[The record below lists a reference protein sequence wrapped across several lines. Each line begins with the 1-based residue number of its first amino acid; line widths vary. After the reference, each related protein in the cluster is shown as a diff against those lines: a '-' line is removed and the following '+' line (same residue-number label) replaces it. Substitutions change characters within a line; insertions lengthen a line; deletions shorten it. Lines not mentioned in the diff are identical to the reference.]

1 MKYYFSGIGGIGM
14 SSLALYTAYKYGI
27 KNVLGS
33 NNEMNERVEYLIKKG
48 IKVKLKQDSDL
59 PDIDFLIKTTAI
71 KYTNPELIE
80 AKRRNITILNRMQ
93 LLNSILQKHT
103 SIGITGTDG
112 KTTTTAMVSQIF
124 KNAGKDPTVFL
135 GGIHD
140 SLEDGN
146 FRYGNGIVIAEVD
159 ESDGFIEETETNFSI
174 INNLRPDHLEHYDN
188 EFDNLESSLYKFANN
203 TKELVLLNV
212 DDNHLTKWH
221 LEEKKV
227 LYFGRSEKADYIIKK
242 RRQYNRY
249 QVFEL
254 YHKNIYIG
262 DITLN
267 LPGVHYAYDAL
278 ASTALSLEFGI
289 EFNTIKETFLGYNS
303 VGRRFNILYD
313 KENLS
318 IIDDYAHTPD
328 EILET
333 IKATKEYFPKRKII
347 TIFQPHRYTRLYF
360 HINDFID
367 VLKYSD
373 EVLVYRIYSAFE
385 EPINGVDEKKVVEA
399 LNSQAISSK
408 YYNSEDEIISDLLQE
423 KNAVLLFVGAGD
435 ITDIAKKLSKNK
447 KNRLYNKNG

>member
-14 SSLALYTAYKYGI
+14 SSLALYLAYKQGI

-33 NNEMNERVEYLIKKG
+33 NNEINERVEYLINKG
-48 IKVKLKQDSDL
+48 IKVKLNQDSDL
-59 PDIDFLIKTTAI
+59 PDIDFLIKSTAI
-71 KYTNPELIE
+71 KDTNPELIE
-80 AKRRNITILNRMQ
+80 AKKRNITILNRMQ
-93 LLNSILQKHT
+93 LLNSILKEHT

-112 KTTTTAMVSQIF
+112 KTTTTAMISQIF

-159 ESDGFIEETETNFSI
+159 ESDGFIEETETDFSI

-188 EFDNLESSLYKFANN
+188 EFEKLESSLYKFARN
-203 TKELVLLNV
+203 TKDLVILNG
-212 DDNHLTKWH
+212 DDIHLSKWY
-221 LEEKKV
+221 LNENKV
-227 LYFGRSEKADYIIKK
+227 LYFGQGEKADYTIKN
-242 RRQYNRY
+242 RRQYNGY

-254 YHKNIYIG
+254 HHKNTYIG

-267 LPGVHYAYDAL
+267 LPGLHYAYDAL
-278 ASTALSLEFGI
+278 ASAALSLETGI
-289 EFNTIKETFLGYNS
+289 DFKTIKETFLGYNS

-328 EILET
+328 EILAT
-333 IKATKEYFPKRKII
+333 IKATKENFPKRKLI

-385 EPINGVDEKKVVEA
+385 EPINGVDERKVVEA
-399 LNSQAISSK
+399 LNSQSTFSK

-423 KNAVLLFVGAGD
+423 RNAVLLFVGAGD

-447 KNRLYNKNG
+447 KNLDIS

>member
-14 SSLALYTAYKYGI
+14 SALALYTAYKHGI
-27 KNVLGS
+27 EKVFGS
-33 NNEMNERVEYLIKKG
+33 NNEMNERVEYLMKKG
-48 IKVKLKQDSDL
+48 IKVKLNQNSDL

-71 KYTNPELIE
+71 KDTNPELIE
-80 AKRRNITILNRMQ
+80 AKKRKITILSRMQ
-93 LLNSILQKHT
+93 LLNSILEEHT

-112 KTTTTAMVSQIF
+112 KTTTTAMISQIF

-146 FRYGNGIVIAEVD
+146 FRYGNGIIIAEVD
-159 ESDGFIEETETNFSI
+159 ESDGFIEKTKTDFSI
-174 INNLRPDHLEHYDN
+174 INNLRPDHLEHYNN
-188 EFDNLESSLYKFANN
+188 EFEKLESSLYKFANR
-203 TKELVLLNV
+203 TKELVILNG
-212 DDNHLTKWH
+212 DDSHLTEWN
-221 LEEKKV
+221 LSKKKI
-227 LYFGRSEKADYIIKK
+227 LYFGQCEKADYTIKN
-242 RRQYNRY
+242 RRQYNGY

-254 YHKNIYIG
+254 YHKNAYIG

-267 LPGVHYAYDAL
+267 LPGMHYAYDAL
-278 ASTALSLEFGI
+278 ASTALALELGI
-289 EFNTIKETFLGYNS
+289 DFYTIKETFLKYHS

-313 KENLS
+313 KANLS
-318 IIDDYAHTPD
+318 IIDDYAHTPE

-360 HINDFID
+360 HLNDFID

-399 LNSQAISSK
+399 LNSKGTFSK
-408 YYNSEDEIISDLLQE
+408 YYNSEEEIISELLQE
-423 KNAVLLFVGAGD
+423 KNAVLLFLGAGD
-435 ITDIAKKLSKNK
+435 ITDIAKKLSKDK
-447 KNRLYNKNG
+447 KNLDIS